1 MPLFYPVK
9 VCVFKQ
15 QLPRAAGV
23 YLLPG
28 FPVAVYAGGEA
39 PKIAEVRG
47 LIHIAAF
54 PHDTVRKGIE
64 KKTACMLPHPL
75 NEGRQG
81 KAAKIPVPVLRR
93 EKAHFPD
100 LQVMRGKECMA
111 GEQLLYGL

>member
-1 MPLFYPVK
+1 MPRFYPVK
-9 VCVFKQ
+9 CRVFKQ
-15 QLPRAAGV
+15 QLPRASGV

-28 FPVAVYAGGEA
+28 FPVTVHAGSEA
-39 PKIAEVRG
+39 PKITEVRR

-54 PHDTVRKGIE
+54 PHDTVRKGIK
-64 KKTACMLPHPL
+64 KKTARMLPYPL

-81 KAAKIPVPVLRR
+81 KAAEIPVPVLRR